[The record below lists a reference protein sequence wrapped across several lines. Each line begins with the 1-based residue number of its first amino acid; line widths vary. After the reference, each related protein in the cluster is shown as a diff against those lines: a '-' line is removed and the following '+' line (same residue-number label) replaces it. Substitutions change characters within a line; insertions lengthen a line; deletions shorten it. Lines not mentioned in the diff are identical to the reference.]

1 MSELTKTQSSGSA
14 VLGDYQLLDQIG
26 QGGNGLVYRAR
37 HIRTKQLVAVKT
49 IRLDKTHDSRL
60 KNTVAR
66 FEREAEL
73 CARINHPN
81 IVRLLDKGYS
91 REEEPYAV
99 FELVEGQTLKD
110 YIALNKGLPPD
121 LAKEIMTQVLD
132 ALHCAHS
139 QGIVHRDLKPH
150 NIMVSQT
157 ATRPHIKI
165 LDFGIGAFSQEFRS
179 VEYETLTLTQEVL
192 GTPNYSAPEQLRGEP
207 PTERTD
213 LYAWG
218 LILMECL
225 TGKSLIKGG
234 SIAEVFQQQLMP
246 SEISLPAFVLGHP
259 LAALLRRV
267 LKKNPQH
274 RSTSAALIL
283 SELIEINFSSLHV
296 PATETTEEDLDLT
309 AVNQL
314 SSGSSSAS
322 RKQVTV
328 LCSRLNLVSSNAAT
342 LDLET
347 LDAIGKDQLNL
358 SKDIAMRYGGHIGPV
373 ISNHMVV
380 YFGYPETY
388 DTDARRAGMA
398 ALELMNDAGRRG
410 KLLHEVHGL
419 NIDLRITLHTGTMLI
434 FPNQAP
440 EGNVVNTAFELLYQ
454 TRPGTIITTG
464 LSRKL
469 LEPYLEFSDPTQT
482 RLTDGFGQV
491 FTYQVIKERSSGGAT
506 LRSQSLERPLTGRA
520 TELKVLKDA
529 WLKSDTRGTS
539 LLLEGQAG
547 IGKSRLLHELKSQ
560 VSNNG
565 NPIKECRYLP
575 EHQNNALYPLLTML
589 RDHWHLDDHEEPK
602 AKTTKLS
609 LALGELGYSD
619 NASMALLSSWLSLPV
634 ENTES
639 LEQKTPEEQKQML
652 YDILKSSLWSM
663 AESVPLLL
671 IMEDLHW
678 IDPSSL
684 EFTSQLLSEL
694 KNHRICLLA
703 TTRPGSPHKLP
714 EIANINLAPLQAND
728 TTQIISGIVPGEHI
742 SAEAVQYILDKTD
755 GIPLYAE
762 ELTSMLLEEG
772 FLTQKEGSYQLIAD
786 LDQQAIPGTLQDLL
800 NARLDRLGPVKE
812 TAQLAATIG
821 REFDH
826 RVLSKAMQKEESVLL
841 QDLEVLQR
849 ADLIGLQGLSQNKYL
864 FRHALIS
871 DAAYE
876 GMTTTFKKEA
886 HLKIAHTLETHF
898 ADTANTSP
906 MLLAEHLQKGE
917 AYEKA
922 IEYGMKAAESAVDKA
937 ASEEAIVNAGKALSW
952 AQWLA
957 KEPAISRKLELYT
970 ILTSAHMQ
978 KGGWAAPEVLHYSET
993 ALELLRNSKRFDDLI
1008 CHLWWKVLGGVVGG
1022 ENESLGPICEEMD
1035 LHTSQ
1040 LNPVNQSAV
1049 RCAQAFMTT
1058 ALGKRDVWQ
1067 TVITQCREALNF
1079 FDHASSEE
1087 KAGHE
1092 NTFGFSV
1099 PVFARALMAM
1109 AVNVSGNKDQAIKEV
1124 NQMLADAR
1132 DSEHTPS
1139 IGIALMY
1146 VAELYKLHGNREEVK
1161 KYSGELVQLSEK
1173 HQMPVYAAY
1182 GQMQLD
1188 WSNNSLENEDSTYA
1202 ILHDEGSLFSLAHY
1216 QSQYAETYAHQ
1227 GDFKSALAKVEQCIA
1242 MDEGIKH
1249 QYYLARL
1256 HFLRAKYQ
1264 WQLGLESEAVLALEK
1279 AQSIAHLQGSG
1290 HYINEIDDLRET
1302 ILSET

>member
-1 MSELTKTQSSGSA
+1 MSELTKTQSPGQA
-14 VLGDYQLLDQIG
+14 ILGDYQLLDQIG

-49 IRLDKTHDSRL
+49 IRLDKTQDNRWQ
-60 KNTVAR
+60 NTVAR

-91 REEEPYAV
+91 GAQEPFAV

-110 YIALNKGLPPD
+110 YITLTKGLTPD
-121 LAKEIMTQVLD
+121 LTKEIMTQVLD
-132 ALHCAHS
+132 ALHCAHA
-139 QGIVHRDLKPH
+139 QGIIHRDLKPH

-157 ATRPHIKI
+157 ATRPHVKI
-165 LDFGIGAFSQEFRS
+165 LDFGIGAFSRDFRS

-218 LILMECL
+218 LILMECM

-246 SEISLPAFVLGHP
+246 SEITLPAFVLGHP

-267 LKKNPQH
+267 LRKNPQH
-274 RSTSAALIL
+274 RSASAKLIL
-283 SELIEINFSSLHV
+283 SELTKINFNSLHV
-296 PATETTEEDLDLT
+296 PVPNAKEEDLDLT
-309 AVNQL
+309 AINQL
-314 SSGSSSAS
+314 SSGSASAS

-328 LCSRLNLVSSNAAT
+328 LCSRLSLVSSNTAT

-398 ALELMNDAGRRG
+398 ALELMNDARRRG

-419 NIDLRITLHTGTMLI
+419 DIDLRITLHTGTMLI
-434 FPNQAP
+434 FSNQAP

-454 TRPGTIITTG
+454 TSPGTVITTG

-469 LEPYLEFSDPTQT
+469 LEPYLEFSEPTQT
-482 RLTDGFGQV
+482 LLADGFGQV
-491 FTYQVIKERSSGGAT
+491 FTYQVIRERSSGGTT
-506 LRSQSLERPLTGRA
+506 LRYQSLERPLTGRA
-520 TELKVLKDA
+520 TELKALKDA
-529 WLKSDTRGTS
+529 WLKSDTGGTS

-547 IGKSRLLHELKSQ
+547 IGKSRLLHELKSE
-560 VSNNG
+560 VVNNG
-565 NPIKECRYLP
+565 DAIRECRCLP
-575 EHQNNALYPLLTML
+575 EYQNSALYPFLTML
-589 RDHWHLDDHEEPK
+589 RAHWHLDHQED
-602 AKTTKLS
+602 AKTKVSKLS
-609 LALGELGYSD
+609 RVLGELGYND
-619 NASMALLSSWLSLPV
+619 HASIALLSSWLSLPV
-634 ENTES
+634 EHTES
-639 LEQKTPEEQKQML
+639 LEQKTPEEQKQIL
-652 YDILKSSLWSM
+652 YDILRSALWSM
-663 AESVPLLL
+663 GKSAPLLL
-671 IMEDLHW
+671 IIEDLHW
-678 IDPSSL
+678 MDPSSL
-684 EFTSQLLSEL
+684 EFTGQLLDEL
-694 KNHRICLLA
+694 KAQHICLLA
-703 TTRPGSPHKLP
+703 TTRPGSPHTLP
-714 EIANINLAPLQAND
+714 DVTTIKLAPLQPDD
-728 TTQIISGIVPGEHI
+728 TSQIIKEIVRGEHI
-742 SAEAVQYILDKTD
+742 SSEAVQYILRKTD

-772 FLTQKEGSYQLIAD
+772 FLTQQEGSFQLIAD
-786 LDQQAIPGTLQDLL
+786 LDQQTIPGTLQDLL

-812 TAQLAATIG
+812 TAQMAATIG
-821 REFDH
+821 REFDYQ
-826 RVLSKAMQKEESVLL
+826 VLSKAMQKEEAALL
-841 QDLEVLQR
+841 QDLKVLQQ
-849 ADLIGLQGLSQNKYL
+849 ADLIGLQSQSEDKYI

-876 GMTTTFKKEA
+876 GMTTTFKKEV
-886 HLKIAHTLETHF
+886 HLKIADTLETHF
-898 ADTANTSP
+898 ADTTKISP
-906 MLLAEHLQKGE
+906 MLLAEHLHKGE
-917 AYEKA
+917 AYERA
-922 IEYGMKAAESAVDKA
+922 IQYGIKAAESAVDKA
-937 ASEEAIVNAGKALSW
+937 ASEEAIINAGKVLNW
-952 AQWLA
+952 TQWLA
-957 KEPAISRKLELYT
+957 KESAVSPKLELCS

-978 KGGWAAPEVLHYSET
+978 KGGWAAPEVLHYSEM
-993 ALELLRNSKRFDDLI
+993 ALELLRDSKRFNDLI

-1022 ENESLGPICEEMD
+1022 ENDSLTPICEEMD
-1035 LHTSQ
+1035 EHTPR
-1040 LNPVNQSAV
+1040 LIPVNQSAV
-1049 RCAQAFMTT
+1049 RCAQAFVTT
-1058 ALGKRDVWQ
+1058 ALGQGDVWQ
-1067 TVITQCREALNF
+1067 TVISQCREALQF
-1079 FDHASSEE
+1079 FDKASTEE

-1132 DSEHTPS
+1132 DSEHSPS

-1146 VAELYKLHGNREEVK
+1146 VAELYKLHGNRKEVK
-1161 KYSGELVQLSEK
+1161 KHSGELVELSK
-1173 HQMPVYAAY
+1173 KYQMPVYEAY

-1188 WSNNSLENEDSTYA
+1188 WANNSLENEAGTYTA
-1202 ILHDEGSLFSLAHY
+1202 LHNEGSLFSLAHY
-1216 QSQYAETYAHQ
+1216 QSQYAETYAHR
-1227 GDFKSALAKVEQCIA
+1227 GDFKSALAKAEQCIA
-1242 MDEGIKH
+1242 MDESIKH

-1256 HFLRAKYQ
+1256 YFLKGKYQ
-1264 WQLGLESEAVLALEK
+1264 WRLGLESKAVLALEK
-1279 AQSIAHLQGSG
+1279 AQSIARLQGSE
-1290 HYINEIDDLRET
+1290 HYINEIEAFMKTVL
-1302 ILSET
+1302 